1 MIQER
6 FDLTINLIKRQGENF
21 DFLQKLLN
29 VYQSTALVFSFFRKP
44 STGNSRQNVLA
55 AYRLRAALTKDKN
68 KTSGYVILI
77 NGLRKTKISH
87 ICISTFITGKGAFTI
102 FSDFDANEMIGAL
115 FVPDPPEEVPIF
127 SHLFFNGSLL
137 SRER

>member
-6 FDLTINLIKRQGENF
+6 FDLTINLIKEQGESF
-21 DFLQKLLN
+21 CFLQKLLN
-29 VYQSTALVFSFFRKP
+29 IYRSTALVFSFFRKP
-44 STGNSRQNVLA
+44 SKGNSRENVLA

-68 KTSGYVILI
+68 KTSEYAILI
-77 NGLRKTKISH
+77 NGLRKTKATH
-87 ICISTFITGKGAFTI
+87 ICISTFITGEGAFI
-102 FSDFDANEMIGAL
+102 ILSDFDAEEIIGAL
-115 FVPDPPEEVPIF
+115 FVPFPPEEVPIF